1 MNKKQIEEKN
11 IVLDLDKREF
21 IVLSAAF
28 GYAAED
34 VLEWEGREL
43 RKVYYMA
50 MMHKYREEFERFGAR
65 MTDMF
70 IALHGRV

>member
-1 MNKKQIEEKN
+1 MNKKEIEEKN

-34 VLEWEGREL
+34 VMKWEGGEA
-43 RKVYYMA
+43 RKAYYMN
-50 MMHKYREEFERFGAR
+50 MFQKHRGDFERFGAR
-65 MTDMF
+65 MTDLF
-70 IALHGRV
+70 VALHGKV